1 MKKSNKVNCKSNLCR
16 LYADLIYDVFDTI
29 VYMLFNL
36 FSMFYRVS
44 PVYLESFQVWSRLK
58 SWRKKREERSK
69 NWSLS
74 PRNNRAEQSVGWSH
88 QEQPDDCSRHLWK
101 FPYLSMIYPNHLFS
115 PLMSMAHPYKKPSLS
130 LFCFYASFARDL
142 NLFLDNC
149 YCKGDGSS
157 SWQRRS
163 SWTLLIYLWIYMQ
176 YYSVIM
182 SVSFCSMVE

>member
-74 PRNNRAEQSVGWSH
+74 PRNNRAEQSDAWSH
-88 QEQPDDCSRHLWK
+88 QEQPDNCSWHLWK
-101 FPYLSMIYPNHLFS
+101 FSYLAKICPNHLFS
-115 PLMSMAHPYKKPSLS
+115 PLMSMAPPYKKSSLS
-130 LFCFYASFARDL
+130 YFVS
-142 NLFLDNC
+142 
-149 YCKGDGSS
+149 
-157 SWQRRS
+157 
-163 SWTLLIYLWIYMQ
+163 TLVFQ
-176 YYSVIM
+176 
-182 SVSFCSMVE
+182 ET